1 MTHRREATFPSEMPR
16 PQIEPLTEPFWA
28 AAREGRLVIQRCT
41 DCGAFRHLPHAMCGS
56 CQSTAHE
63 WVASAGRGVVYTYT
77 IATHPVHPATK
88 AVVPYN
94 VVVVKLD
101 DCGGVLVPSNIVD
114 CPPEDVHVGMAVEIV
129 FERVDD
135 EIAMPRFQRSGAAV
149 SSS

>member
-1 MTHRREATFPSEMPR
+1 M
-16 PQIEPLTEPFWA
+16 
-28 AAREGRLVIQRCT
+28 IQRCT

-63 WVASAGRGVVYTYT
+63 WVESAGRGTVYTYT

-94 VVVVKLD
+94 VVVVQLD
-101 DCGGVLVPSNIVD
+101 DCGGVLVPSNVVD
-114 CPPEDVHVGMAVEIV
+114 CAPDDVHVGMRVRVV

-135 EIAMPRFQRSGAAV
+135 EIALPRFAREASAEGARSEPQASGV
-149 SSS
+149 ES